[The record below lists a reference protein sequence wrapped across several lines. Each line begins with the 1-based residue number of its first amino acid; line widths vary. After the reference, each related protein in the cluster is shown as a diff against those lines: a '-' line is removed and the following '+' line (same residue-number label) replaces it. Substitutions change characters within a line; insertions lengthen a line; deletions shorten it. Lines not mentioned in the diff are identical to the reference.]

1 MVQGRTALHHRRV
14 VRYGATMHDE
24 AQRPLRVLLVDDHE
38 VVRRGLRALLE
49 AQDGIEV
56 VGEVD
61 TAADVVRQ
69 VGFNSPD
76 VVVMDVRLPDGSGV
90 EATRKVRQRFPDV
103 AVLILSSFADEEA
116 LMSSIE
122 AGASGY
128 LLKRIDTEAIVN
140 AVRAV
145 GAGESLLDPA
155 MTEKLFTNLRDADHD
170 DDLISKLSGQERRIL
185 TRLAEGKTNREIA
198 DEMYL
203 AEKTVKNYV
212 SNLLAKMG
220 MARRSEA
227 AAYAAR
233 VEERREHHYAPEDW
247 GET

>member
-1 MVQGRTALHHRRV
+1 MTTDADRS
-14 VRYGATMHDE
+14 
-24 AQRPLRVLLVDDHE
+24 LRVLLVDDHE
-38 VVRRGLRALLE
+38 VVRAGLRALLQ

-56 VGEVD
+56 VGEVG
-61 TAADVVRQ
+61 TAADAVRH
-69 VGFNSPD
+69 VGFDAPD

-90 EATRKVRQRFPDV
+90 EATRKIRDRWPDV
-103 AVLILSSFADEEA
+103 AVLVLSSFADEEA

-122 AGASGY
+122 AGAAGY
-128 LLKRIDTEAIVN
+128 LLKRVDTDAIVD

-155 MTEKLFTNLRDADHD
+155 MTKQLFTKLRDSDRED
-170 DDLISKLSGQERRIL
+170 ELIARLSGQERRIL
-185 TRLAEGKTNREIA
+185 TRLAQGKTNREIA

-233 VEERREHHYAPEDW
+233 AAERREHHYPPEEW
-247 GET
+247 GEE

>member
-1 MVQGRTALHHRRV
+1 
-14 VRYGATMHDE
+14 MHAE

-198 DEMYL
+198 NEMYL

-233 VEERREHHYAPEDW
+233 VEERRQRHYVPEEW

>member
-1 MVQGRTALHHRRV
+1 MPTV
-14 VRYGATMHDE
+14 VDRS
-24 AQRPLRVLLVDDHE
+24 LRVLLVDDHE
-38 VVRRGLRALLE
+38 VVRAGLRALLE

-56 VGEVD
+56 VGEVG
-61 TAADVVRQ
+61 TAADAVRH
-69 VGFNSPD
+69 VGFDAPD

-90 EATRKVRQRFPDV
+90 EATRKIRDRWPDV
-103 AVLILSSFADEEA
+103 AVLVLSSFADEEA

-128 LLKRIDTEAIVN
+128 LLKRVDTDAIVD
-140 AVRAV
+140 AVRAG

-155 MTEKLFTNLRDADHD
+155 MTKQLFTKLRDSDRED
-170 DDLISKLSGQERRIL
+170 ELIARLSGQERRIL
-185 TRLAEGKTNREIA
+185 TRLAQGKTNREIA

-233 VEERREHHYAPEDW
+233 AAERKELRYPPEEW
-247 GET
+247 GGE

>member
-1 MVQGRTALHHRRV
+1 ML
-14 VRYGATMHDE
+14 RYGAAMHAE

-233 VEERREHHYAPEDW
+233 VEERRQHHYAPEEW

>member
-1 MVQGRTALHHRRV
+1 
-14 VRYGATMHDE
+14 MHVDAE
-24 AQRPLRVLLVDDHE
+24 RPLRVLLVDDHE

-56 VGEVD
+56 VGEVG

-69 VGFNSPD
+69 VGFNAPD

-90 EATRKVRQRFPDV
+90 EATRRVRQRFPDV

-128 LLKRIDTEAIVN
+128 LLKRIDTEAIVD

-155 MTEKLFTNLRDADHD
+155 LTDKLFTKLRDADHA

-185 TRLAEGKTNREIA
+185 THLAEGKTNREIA

-220 MARRSEA
+220 DRRRYGFIWARTGLAVGGESDP
-227 AAYAAR
+227 
-233 VEERREHHYAPEDW
+233 RRQIRPRPGPAHPRQPKASGDQ
-247 GET
+247 

>member
-1 MVQGRTALHHRRV
+1 MTTDADRS
-14 VRYGATMHDE
+14 
-24 AQRPLRVLLVDDHE
+24 LRVLLVDDHE
-38 VVRRGLRALLE
+38 VVRAGLRALLQ

-56 VGEVD
+56 VGEVG
-61 TAADVVRQ
+61 TAADAVRH
-69 VGFNSPD
+69 VGFDAPD

-90 EATRKVRQRFPDV
+90 EATRKIRDRWPDV
-103 AVLILSSFADEEA
+103 AVLVLSSFADEEA

-128 LLKRIDTEAIVN
+128 LLKRVDTDAIVD

-155 MTEKLFTNLRDADHD
+155 MTKQLFTKLRDSDRED
-170 DDLISKLSGQERRIL
+170 ELIARLSGQERRIL
-185 TRLAEGKTNREIA
+185 TRLAQGKTNREIA

-233 VEERREHHYAPEDW
+233 AAERREHHYPPEEW
-247 GET
+247 GEE

>member
-1 MVQGRTALHHRRV
+1 
-14 VRYGATMHDE
+14 MHAE

-155 MTEKLFTNLRDADHD
+155 MTEKLFTNLHDADHD

-198 DEMYL
+198 NEMYL

-233 VEERREHHYAPEDW
+233 VEERREHHYPPEEW
-247 GET
+247 AKT

>member
-1 MVQGRTALHHRRV
+1 
-14 VRYGATMHDE
+14 MHAE

-198 DEMYL
+198 NEMYL

-233 VEERREHHYAPEDW
+233 VEERREHHYPPEEW
-247 GET
+247 AKT

>member
-1 MVQGRTALHHRRV
+1 MPTV
-14 VRYGATMHDE
+14 VDRS
-24 AQRPLRVLLVDDHE
+24 LRVLLVDDHE
-38 VVRRGLRALLE
+38 VVRAGLRALLE

-56 VGEVD
+56 VGEVG
-61 TAADVVRQ
+61 TAADAVRH
-69 VGFNSPD
+69 VGFDAPD

-90 EATRKVRQRFPDV
+90 EATRKIRDRWPDV
-103 AVLILSSFADEEA
+103 AVLVLSSFADEEA

-128 LLKRIDTEAIVN
+128 LLKRVDTDAIVD

-155 MTEKLFTNLRDADHD
+155 MTKQLFTKLRDSDRED
-170 DDLISKLSGQERRIL
+170 ELIARLSGQERRIL
-185 TRLAEGKTNREIA
+185 TRLAQGKTNREIA

-233 VEERREHHYAPEDW
+233 AAERKELRYPPEEW
-247 GET
+247 GGE

>member
-1 MVQGRTALHHRRV
+1 
-14 VRYGATMHDE
+14 MHPDT
-24 AQRPLRVLLVDDHE
+24 QRPLRVLLVDDHE

-69 VGFNSPD
+69 VGFNAPD

-90 EATRKVRQRFPDV
+90 EATRRVRQRFPDV

-128 LLKRIDTEAIVN
+128 LLKRIDTEAIVD

-155 MTEKLFTNLRDADHD
+155 MTDKLFTKLRDADHD

-233 VEERREHHYAPEDW
+233 VEERRQRHYVPEEW

>member
-1 MVQGRTALHHRRV
+1 MSADADRS
-14 VRYGATMHDE
+14 
-24 AQRPLRVLLVDDHE
+24 LRVLLVDDHE
-38 VVRRGLRALLE
+38 VVRAGLRALLE

-56 VGEVD
+56 VGEVG
-61 TAADVVRQ
+61 TAADAVRQ
-69 VGFNSPD
+69 VGFNAPD

-90 EATRKVRQRFPDV
+90 EATRKIRDRWPDV
-103 AVLILSSFADEEA
+103 AVLVLSSFADEEA

-128 LLKRIDTEAIVN
+128 LLKRVDTDAIVD

-155 MTEKLFTNLRDADHD
+155 MTKQLFTKLRDSDRED
-170 DDLISKLSGQERRIL
+170 ELIARLSGQERRIL
-185 TRLAEGKTNREIA
+185 TRLAQGKTNREIA

-233 VEERREHHYAPEDW
+233 VAERREHRYPPEDW
-247 GET
+247 GEE

>member
-1 MVQGRTALHHRRV
+1 
-14 VRYGATMHDE
+14 MHAE
-24 AQRPLRVLLVDDHE
+24 AQRPLRILLVDDHE

-198 DEMYL
+198 NEMYL

-233 VEERREHHYAPEDW
+233 VEERREHHYPPEEW
-247 GET
+247 AKT